1 MTLPKNVAPFFVGF
15 DRLFNQLDTFT
26 KAMPTGFPPY
36 NIRKVDD
43 NKYMVELAVAGFSKS
58 DIEIELDGDVLRI
71 TGRIN
76 DDNDSYLY
84 KGISNRAFT
93 RTFNVAETVE
103 VKDATLVNGMLKVF
117 LENIIPE
124 SKKAKKIEVK
134 EAE

>member
-124 SKKAKKIEVK
+124 SKKPKKIEVK